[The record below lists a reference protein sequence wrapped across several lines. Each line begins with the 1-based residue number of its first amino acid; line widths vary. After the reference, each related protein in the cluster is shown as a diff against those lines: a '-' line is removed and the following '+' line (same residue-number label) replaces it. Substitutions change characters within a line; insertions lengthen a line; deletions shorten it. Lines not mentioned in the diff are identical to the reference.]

1 MEFDKFRKGTLDQ
14 KIRDSIFIPMC
25 WIKKGWLML
34 FVLGSSSLT
43 KVVQLMFEHKIIYW
57 FKWLKQEEWM
67 GDTKDHNPHITWIK
81 IFWQFWFKKL
91 VCLQDLHILFLT
103 RICFLCMLELLKIS
117 IFFVYQSCLQ
127 WMTMWMFMC
136 LIMQFLWTNILII
149 NFWSNYF

>member
-14 KIRDSIFIPMC
+14 KIRDSISIPIC

-34 FVLGSSSLT
+34 FVVGSSSLT

-67 GDTKDHNPHITWIK
+67 GDTKDHNPLITWIK

-91 VCLQDLHILFLT
+91 VCLQDLHILFSFRQDKLIQFYFGT
-103 RICFLCMLELLKIS
+103 FAVSTCQLISDCIIYRFWHLACPFAAALCI
-117 IFFVYQSCLQ
+117 
-127 WMTMWMFMC
+127 
-136 LIMQFLWTNILII
+136 
-149 NFWSNYF
+149 